1 MAIINVGER
10 APQLDIA
17 DQHGEKV
24 KLDEFK
30 GKRVILSFHPLAFT
44 PVCAKQMVALEKT
57 KEEFEKLGAVA
68 FGISVDSVPAKHAWA
83 KDLGIKQT
91 RLLADFWPHGAV
103 ASSYGI
109 FSEDGGYSERSVI
122 ILDEE
127 GIVRFSKVYP
137 ISEVPDMGEILEQLK
152 KLGG

>member
-1 MAIINVGER
+1 LSIIDVGTE
-10 APQLDIA
+10 APRFALS

-44 PVCAKQMVALEKT
+44 PVCAKQMKALEENRDRF
-57 KEEFEKLGAVA
+57 EELNAIA
-68 FGISVDSVPAKHAWA
+68 LGISVDSVPAKHAWA

-103 ASSYGI
+103 AEAYGI
-109 FSEDGGYSERSVI
+109 FREADGFSERAVF

-127 GIVRFSKVYP
+127 GIVRWSKLYP
-137 ISEVPDMGEILEQLK
+137 MSEVPDMGEILEQLK
-152 KLGG
+152 RLGG